1 MQCLRCHSI
10 GASCR
15 DCAVQSAQWILC
27 VIPADRTTAH
37 ASAIGGSAR
46 PCRHISVSA
55 PFIAIVPAWARIE
68 LDNDD
73 DPCGLVVALNLAKLR
88 ETARKALGTATCDI
102 PCWFKAWDP
111 FLREAADTLTA
122 LHVGR
127 SPDPMCLAAFAE
139 VFALH
144 LARRYGRNADKCDA
158 GTSLTQPKLSVVEHF
173 IREHIAES
181 IQIEHLAALVHMSP
195 SHFARAFKN
204 ATGHPPHFYLTTE
217 RLRLAQ
223 SMLSEGSLPLID
235 VAARAGFQTQQHFT
249 EVFHRY
255 AGCTPRA
262 FRLAHH
268 RPTIR

>member
-1 MQCLRCHSI
+1 MDVVCL
-10 GASCR
+10 
-15 DCAVQSAQWILC
+15 
-27 VIPADRTTAH
+27 PADRTTAL
-37 ASAIGGSAR
+37 ASDVGSSAR
-46 PCRHISVSA
+46 PCRHISVGA
-55 PFIAIVPAWARIE
+55 PFIAIVPGWARIE

-73 DPCGLVVALNLAKLR
+73 DPCGLVVALDLAKLR
-88 ETARKALGTATCDI
+88 ETAREALGIETCDI
-102 PCWFKAWDP
+102 PCWIKVWDP

-127 SPDPMCLAAFAE
+127 SPNPKCLAAFADI
-139 VFALH
+139 FALH
-144 LARRYGRNADKCDA
+144 LARRYGHNADKCDA

-173 IREHIAES
+173 IREHFAES

-223 SMLSEGSLPLID
+223 SMLSEGSLPLVD
-235 VAARAGFQTQQHFT
+235 VAARAGFQMQQHFT

-268 RPTIR
+268 RATIR